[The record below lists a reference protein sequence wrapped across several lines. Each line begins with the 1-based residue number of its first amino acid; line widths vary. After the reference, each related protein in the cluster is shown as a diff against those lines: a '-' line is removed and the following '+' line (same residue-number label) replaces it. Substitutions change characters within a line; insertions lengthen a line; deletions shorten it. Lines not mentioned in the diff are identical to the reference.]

1 MAGRN
6 EKKNLTKSKIVNY
19 IINNKITS
27 KAELAQN
34 LSLSMPTVLSNVN
47 ELIER
52 NMVIEIGEYEST
64 GGRKAK
70 RIGINPAY
78 KYAVGVVI
86 TANHLGIVL
95 LNMQYEIEKTVRMR
109 LKFSTETSYCLKV
122 AEQVED
128 FLKDVEDRKK
138 ILGIGISI
146 SGIIDQENR
155 MVVKSH
161 ALQLGNFSLSF
172 LEQAFSYPVY
182 FANDANAA
190 MMAEDLNEYSD
201 AVYLSLNN
209 TLGGAIFIN
218 GKLVTGQ
225 NQKAGEFGHM
235 ILMPGGKKCYCGKA
249 GCADAYCAASALT
262 DEETEMTLEQF
273 MEKVEQKNAR
283 AVEKWNQY
291 LDNLAI
297 LISNLRMAYDT
308 DIILGGEV
316 GGYLSDHM
324 IPLGEKVMAYN
335 GFEHDVRYLK
345 NCSYKREASAVGA
358 AKHFL
363 SEYIQHL

>member
-6 EKKNLTKSKIVNY
+6 EKKNITKSKIVNY

-47 ELIER
+47 ELIDR

-95 LNMQYEIEKTVRMR
+95 LNMQYEIEKTIRMR

-122 AEQVED
+122 AEMVED
-128 FLKDVEDRKK
+128 FLKDVEDREK

-146 SGIIDQENR
+146 PGIIDQANR

-161 ALQLGNFSLSF
+161 ALQLENFSLSF
-172 LEQAFSYPVY
+172 LEQVFSFPVF

-190 MMAEDLNEYSD
+190 MMAEDMHEYQD

-209 TLGGAIFIN
+209 TLGGAFCIN
-218 GKLVTGQ
+218 GKLVAGQ

-235 ILMPGGKKCYCGKA
+235 ILVPGGKKCYCGKQ
-249 GCADAYCAASALT
+249 GCADAYCAASVLT
-262 DEETEMTLEQF
+262 DDTKETLEQF
-273 MEKVEQKNAR
+273 MKKVEEQDGQ
-283 AVEKWNQY
+283 AVKVWKEY
-291 LDNLAI
+291 LNNLAI
-297 LISNLRMAYDT
+297 LISNLRMAYDM

-316 GGYLSDHM
+316 GGYLADHM
-324 IPLGEKVMAYN
+324 ITLGKKVMEYN
-335 GFEHDVRYLK
+335 GFEHDARYLK
-345 NCSYKREASAVGA
+345 VCSYKREASAVGV
-358 AKHFL
+358 AKHYLQAFIKTL
-363 SEYIQHL
+363 

>member
-6 EKKNLTKSKIVNY
+6 EKKNITKSKIVNY
-19 IINNKITS
+19 IINNKIIS

-47 ELIER
+47 ELIDR
-52 NMVIEIGEYEST
+52 KMVIEIGEYEST

-95 LNMQYEIEKTVRMR
+95 LNMQYEIEKTIWMR

-122 AEQVED
+122 AEMVED
-128 FLKDVEDRKK
+128 FLKDVEDREK

-146 SGIIDQENR
+146 PGIIDQANR

-161 ALQLGNFSLSF
+161 ALQLENFSLSF
-172 LEQAFSYPVY
+172 LEQVFSYPVY

-190 MMAEDLNEYSD
+190 MMAEDMHEYQD

-209 TLGGAIFIN
+209 TLGGAFCIN
-218 GKLVTGQ
+218 GKLVAGQ

-235 ILMPGGKKCYCGKA
+235 ILVPGGKKCYCGKQ
-249 GCADAYCAASALT
+249 GCADAYCAASVLT
-262 DEETEMTLEQF
+262 DDTKETLEQF
-273 MEKVEQKNAR
+273 MKKVEEQDGQ
-283 AVEKWNQY
+283 AVKVWKEY
-291 LDNLAI
+291 LNNLAI
-297 LISNLRMAYDT
+297 LISNLRMAYDM

-316 GGYLSDHM
+316 GGYLADHM
-324 IPLGEKVMAYN
+324 ITLGKKVMEYN
-335 GFEHDVRYLK
+335 GFEHDARYLK
-345 NCSYKREASAVGA
+345 VCSYKREASAVGV
-358 AKHFL
+358 AKHYLQAFIKTL
-363 SEYIQHL
+363 

>member
-6 EKKNLTKSKIVNY
+6 EKKNITKSKIVNY

-47 ELIER
+47 ELIDR

-95 LNMQYEIEKTVRMR
+95 LNMQYEIEKTIRMR

-122 AEQVED
+122 AEMVKD
-128 FLKDVEDRKK
+128 FLKDVEDREK

-146 SGIIDQENR
+146 PGIIDQANR

-161 ALQLGNFSLSF
+161 ALQLENFSLSF
-172 LEQAFSYPVY
+172 LEQVFSYPVY

-190 MMAEDLNEYSD
+190 MMAEDMHEYQD

-209 TLGGAIFIN
+209 TLGGAFCIN
-218 GKLVTGQ
+218 GKLVAGQ

-235 ILMPGGKKCYCGKA
+235 ILVPGGKKCYCGKQ
-249 GCADAYCAASALT
+249 GCADAYCAASVLT
-262 DEETEMTLEQF
+262 DDTKETLEQF
-273 MEKVEQKNAR
+273 MKKVEEQDGQ
-283 AVEKWNQY
+283 AVKVWKEY
-291 LDNLAI
+291 LNNLAI
-297 LISNLRMAYDT
+297 LISNLRMAYDM

-316 GGYLSDHM
+316 GGYLADHM
-324 IPLGEKVMAYN
+324 ITLGKKVMEYN
-335 GFEHDVRYLK
+335 GFEHDARYLK
-345 NCSYKREASAVGA
+345 VCSYKREASAVGV
-358 AKHFL
+358 AKHYLQAFIKTL
-363 SEYIQHL
+363 

>member
-6 EKKNLTKSKIVNY
+6 EKKNITKSKIVNY

-47 ELIER
+47 ELIDR

-86 TANHLGIVL
+86 TANHLGIIL
-95 LNMQYEIEKTVRMR
+95 LNMQYEIEKTIRMR

-122 AEQVED
+122 AEMVED
-128 FLKDVEDRKK
+128 FLKDVEDREK

-146 SGIIDQENR
+146 PGIIDQANR

-161 ALQLGNFSLSF
+161 ALQLENFSLSF
-172 LEQAFSYPVY
+172 LEQVFSYPVY

-190 MMAEDLNEYSD
+190 MMAEDMHEYQD

-209 TLGGAIFIN
+209 TLGGAFCIN
-218 GKLVTGQ
+218 GKLVAGQ

-235 ILMPGGKKCYCGKA
+235 ILVPGGKKCYCGKQ
-249 GCADAYCAASALT
+249 GCADAYCAASVLT
-262 DEETEMTLEQF
+262 DDTKETLEQF
-273 MEKVEQKNAR
+273 MKKVEEQDGQ
-283 AVEKWNQY
+283 AVKVWKEY
-291 LDNLAI
+291 LNNLAI
-297 LISNLRMAYDT
+297 LISNLRMAYDM

-316 GGYLSDHM
+316 GGYLADHM
-324 IPLGEKVMAYN
+324 ITLGKKVMEYN
-335 GFEHDVRYLK
+335 GFEHDARYLK
-345 NCSYKREASAVGA
+345 VCSYKREASAVGV
-358 AKHFL
+358 AKYYLQAFIKTL
-363 SEYIQHL
+363 

>member
-6 EKKNLTKSKIVNY
+6 EKKNITKSKIVNY

-47 ELIER
+47 ELIDR

-95 LNMQYEIEKTVRMR
+95 LNMQYEIEKTIRMR

-122 AEQVED
+122 AEMVED
-128 FLKDVEDRKK
+128 FLKDVEDREK

-146 SGIIDQENR
+146 PGIIDQANR

-161 ALQLGNFSLSF
+161 ALQLENFSLSF
-172 LEQAFSYPVY
+172 LEQVFSYPVY

-190 MMAEDLNEYSD
+190 MMAEDMHEYQD

-209 TLGGAIFIN
+209 TLGGAFCIN
-218 GKLVTGQ
+218 GKLVAGQ

-235 ILMPGGKKCYCGKA
+235 ILVPGGKKCYCGKQ
-249 GCADAYCAASALT
+249 GCADAYCAASVLT
-262 DEETEMTLEQF
+262 DDTKETLEQF
-273 MEKVEQKNAR
+273 MKKVEEQDGQ
-283 AVEKWNQY
+283 AVKVWKEY
-291 LDNLAI
+291 LNNLAI
-297 LISNLRMAYDT
+297 LISNLRMAYDM

-316 GGYLSDHM
+316 GGYLADHM
-324 IPLGEKVMAYN
+324 ITLGKKVMEYN
-335 GFEHDVRYLK
+335 GFEHDARYLK
-345 NCSYKREASAVGA
+345 VCSYKREASAVGV
-358 AKHFL
+358 AKHYLQAFIKTL
-363 SEYIQHL
+363 

>member
-1 MAGRN
+1 MAGQN
-6 EKKNLTKSKIVNY
+6 EKKSITKSKIVNY
-19 IINNKITS
+19 IINNKIAS

-78 KYAVGVVI
+78 KYAVGAVI
-86 TANHLGIVL
+86 TANHLEIVL

-109 LKFSTETSYCLKV
+109 LKFSTETSYCLEV
-122 AEQVED
+122 AEQVEN
-128 FLKDVEDRKK
+128 FLKDVEDREQ

-146 SGIIDQENR
+146 PGIIDQENR
-155 MVVKSH
+155 LVMKSH
-161 ALQLGNFSLSF
+161 TLQVDNFSLSF

-190 MMAEDLNEYSD
+190 MLAEDLHEYQD

-209 TLGGAIFIN
+209 TLGGAFSIN

-225 NQKAGEFGHM
+225 NQKAGEFGHI
-235 ILMPGGKKCYCGKA
+235 ILVPGGKKCYCGKA

-262 DEETEMTLEQF
+262 LEQF
-273 MEKVEQKNAR
+273 MKKVEQKNTK

-316 GGYLSDHM
+316 GGYLSEYM

-358 AKHFL
+358 AKYFL